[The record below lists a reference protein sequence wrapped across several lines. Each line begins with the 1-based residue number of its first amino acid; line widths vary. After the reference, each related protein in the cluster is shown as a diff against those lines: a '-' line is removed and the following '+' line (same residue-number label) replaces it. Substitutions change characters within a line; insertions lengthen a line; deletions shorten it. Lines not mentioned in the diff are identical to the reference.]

1 MFCSCL
7 CNTADRAMNAVCGTD
22 GIFQVVFRQCPDDKV
37 VTYLLCCKVRSYMH
51 LLVHQLLCTVYI
63 VLCRGVDVCSSTD
76 CMPKTAALAE
86 YQRS

>member
-37 VTYLLCCKVRSYMH
+37 VTSLVCCKVRKYAYAGAPAA
-51 LLVHQLLCTVYI
+51 VYH
-63 VLCRGVDVCSSTD
+63 VYRVV
-76 CMPKTAALAE
+76 
-86 YQRS
+86 